1 MTTHDISQLPIFEKG
16 KLVGTL
22 FEDAVLGQMLKGRP
36 IKKMIVREA
45 MGVALPVVA
54 PEARV
59 ESVLRLISPEHPAVL
74 VKTGK
79 SSYDILTKYDVI
91 NAVARASE
99 N

>member
-1 MTTHDISQLPIFEKG
+1 
-16 KLVGTL
+16 
-22 FEDAVLGQMLKGRP
+22 
-36 IKKMIVREA
+36 